1 VTAPAWPLPQRIII
15 CAGSGGVGKTTT
27 AAALASAA
35 AAAGVRA
42 LVITIDPAR
51 RLAEALG
58 IDGLDDTPRR
68 VYQDGTGELW
78 AAMLEPARV
87 FDRLIERLTPD
98 AARRSAILGSPF
110 YRELSTALAG
120 SRELVAMERVLELA
134 DDPRFQLIVLDTPP
148 AQHALD
154 FLEAPARVV
163 ALLDGRLMGLFMR
176 AQTFT
181 PFALLRDSS
190 TLVLRVIERL
200 AGGRLFADLADF
212 LQAFSAVFEGFRARS
227 ARVQALIRSP
237 ATGFLLVTSPS
248 EQGLA
253 QATRFAGYLRTEG
266 YGIVGCVAN
275 AVLDRPAVAAP
286 LSELT
291 AAEIEHLHALTEVPD
306 ALARITALWA
316 SLWARYTAEQQIVS
330 ALGALS
336 IPVLQVPRLP
346 LQGVPRAD
354 LAAFA
359 QVLGAHLAQ
368 AFRGDVSGAESPAS

>member
-1 VTAPAWPLPQRIII
+1 
-15 CAGSGGVGKTTT
+15 
-27 AAALASAA
+27 
-35 AAAGVRA
+35 
-42 LVITIDPAR
+42 
-51 RLAEALG
+51 
-58 IDGLDDTPRR
+58 
-68 VYQDGTGELW
+68 
-78 AAMLEPARV
+78 
-87 FDRLIERLTPD
+87 
-98 AARRSAILGSPF
+98 
-110 YRELSTALAG
+110 
-120 SRELVAMERVLELA
+120 
-134 DDPRFQLIVLDTPP
+134 
-148 AQHALD
+148 
-154 FLEAPARVV
+154 
-163 ALLDGRLMGLFMR
+163 MGLFMR